1 MSLITKE
8 DEETVV
14 TNCEDGVPR
23 SQAMRKGDEMVGRD
37 SFGVNIYF

>member
-1 MSLITKE
+1 MNE
-8 DEETVV
+8 DEEIVM